1 LALIAIVS
9 LSFYEGYAM
18 KDRWNEPGI
27 EAKQLGERFAQVP
40 LDIGDWK
47 GEDLP
52 VDEIVRNTAGAVD
65 YVSRRYTNV
74 LTGKEVVLW
83 LIVGHSRDIVRHTP
97 NICYPSSGFRQ
108 LGSNLRHL
116 INIDSG
122 NADGDNFDSGNEA
135 EFFTSKFE
143 KEDAISRRIERV
155 FWTFNHPDENQWEA
169 PEKGARSRYGL
180 ARALYKLYFTSAVG
194 ADEDTIEVN
203 AAVEFAELMLP
214 AIDTALF
221 PTEESTADAATAPAT
236 EEMLN

>member
-52 VDEIVRNTAGAVD
+52 VDEIVRKTAGAVN

-74 LTGKEVVLW
+74 LTNKEVVLW

-108 LGSNLRHL
+108 LGSNMQHH
-116 INIDSG
+116 ISIGGDSIDG
-122 NADGDNFDSGNEA
+122 EREV

-143 KEDAISRRIERV
+143 KEDAMSRRIERV

-180 ARALYKLYFTSAVG
+180 ARARDRRRYDRDERCRGVCGVDATGDQYGAV
-194 ADEDTIEVN
+194 
-203 AAVEFAELMLP
+203 
-214 AIDTALF
+214 
-221 PTEESTADAATAPAT
+221 SY
-236 EEMLN
+236 

>member
-1 LALIAIVS
+1 MSRTLLPAALALIAIVS

-116 INIDSG
+116 INIE
-122 NADGDNFDSGNEA
+122 SGNEA

-143 KEDAISRRIERV
+143 KEDALSRRIERV

-169 PEKGARSRYGL
+169 PERGARSRYGL
-180 ARALYKLYFTSAVG
+180 ARALYKLYFTCAV
-194 ADEDTIEVN
+194 APDEDTIEVN
-203 AAVEFAELMLP
+203 AAAEFAELMLP
-214 AIDTALF
+214 AIDRALF
-221 PTEESTADAATAPAT
+221 PTEESTADAATAPVT
-236 EEMLN
+236 EEILN